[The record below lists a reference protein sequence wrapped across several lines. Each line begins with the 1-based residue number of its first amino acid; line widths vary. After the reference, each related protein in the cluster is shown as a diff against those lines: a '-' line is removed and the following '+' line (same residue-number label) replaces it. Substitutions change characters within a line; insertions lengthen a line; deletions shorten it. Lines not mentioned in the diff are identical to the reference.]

1 MILTRLKKKPSLRE
15 QDRILNE
22 AAKRRGLKCRK
33 DARLTKTPYVA
44 MHPLAAIATN
54 SPCPPKTVTYD
65 PKRHV
70 ALRKRVMDK
79 RHEIIEYDGMK
90 KDSQGK
96 KLTKAQW
103 WRIYQKNHKIA
114 NRKQRTIYAIK
125 C

>member
-65 PKRHV
+65 PKRH
-70 ALRKRVMDK
+70 
-79 RHEIIEYDGMK
+79 EIIEYDGMK

-114 NRKQRTIYAIK
+114 NRKQRTIDAIK